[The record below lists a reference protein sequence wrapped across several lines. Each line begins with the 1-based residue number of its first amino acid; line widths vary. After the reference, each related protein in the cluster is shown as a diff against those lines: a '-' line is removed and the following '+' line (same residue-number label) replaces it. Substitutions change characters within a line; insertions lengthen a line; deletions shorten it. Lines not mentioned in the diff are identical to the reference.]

1 MENIKVSI
9 ESPVKYYDFVDQ
21 HGEALATLRFVPTD
35 IDIIERYREASVVF
49 GKNA

>member
-21 HGEALATLRFVPTD
+21 HGEALATLRFVPTY
-35 IDIIERYREASVVF
+35 IDIIDRYL
-49 GKNA
+49 